1 MLERATLKE
10 IWDVAK
16 DVKAFRLDKRFEFKA
31 GQFIMAWLPR
41 VGEKPFS
48 LAWKDLIVVKRVGPF
63 TSRLFEL
70 EEGDHVWI
78 RGPYGR
84 GFEPKGDNI
93 ALVGGGIGIPPLYA
107 FARQNRK
114 KFEHIT
120 LIYGARSKDEL
131 ALMDVEDY
139 VDEVV
144 ITTDDGSAGRRGFP
158 TEVLAGRRGE
168 FDQVY
173 ACGPEPMLGAVLRA
187 MDYRNVQV
195 SAERY
200 MKCGIG
206 VCGSCNLGKY
216 LVCRDGPVFDGFQL
230 RGLL

>member
-1 MLERATLKE
+1 MLKRVELVETWE
-10 IWDVAK
+10 VAK
-16 DVKAFRLDKRFEFKA
+16 DVRAFRFDERLKFRP
-31 GQFIMAWLPR
+31 GQFLMVWLPGA
-41 VGEKPFS
+41 GEKPFS
-48 LAWKDLIVVKRVGPF
+48 LAGEDIIVVKRVGPF

-70 EEGDHVWI
+70 GEGDYVWI
-78 RGPYGR
+78 RGPYGN
-84 GFEPKGDNI
+84 GFEARGKRV
-93 ALVGGGIGIPPLYA
+93 ALVAGGIGIPPLYA
-107 FARQNRK
+107 LARK
-114 KFEHIT
+114 GGGAFEHVT

-139 VDEVV
+139 VDELI
-144 ITTDDGSAGRRGFP
+144 ITTDDGSAGRKGFP
-158 TEVLAGRRGE
+158 TDVLAERKGE

-173 ACGPEPMLGAVLRA
+173 ACGPEPMLRAVLRV
-187 MDYRNVQV
+187 MDYEKVQI

-216 LVCRDGPVFDGFQL
+216 LVCRDGPVFEGPQL